1 MKTRS
6 NIFLRIFFVV
16 ACTVQYLVGSPL
28 FLRDAVNFDS
38 QVVTTT
44 IQSSHQDEIFTGNL
58 TNYFDQLRLDFQRKV
73 AQDLLCLRA
82 HRNLY
87 FLHSSLCAHKNQEI
101 LPDEDKQFEKLRS
114 IFSLVLLLF
123 VNSVQV
129 VASQQET
136 VNDFAIN
143 TRQRSASDPLS
154 VDRKK
159 HPKYNNALIEEQQ
172 DSRFIQPAQTHQPL
186 LCFGIKIPETIR
198 SLPVIYGTNIAGNLV
213 AIGIACFSP
222 NPAIG
227 CAASA
232 TVGCAG
238 GCLEGFSTNQRHFS
252 HRTHVLHNNLC
263 TGYVADQV
271 TGSCGSAFQYPVA
284 NAAAVGSVVGYT
296 GGLATTLL
304 ARQCYKKYKMTE
316 ISQAHNVAHHV
327 VSEQMER

>member
-16 ACTVQYLVGSPL
+16 ACTVQYMVASSL
-28 FLRDAVNFDS
+28 FLRDAVNFDN
-38 QVVTTT
+38 QVMTTT
-44 IQSSHQDEIFTGNL
+44 MQSSQQDEIFTGSL
-58 TNYFDQLRLDFQRKV
+58 TDYFDQLRLDFQRKV

-82 HRNLY
+82 HRNVY
-87 FLHSSLCAHKNQEI
+87 FLRSSLCADKNQGA
-101 LPDEDKQFEKLRS
+101 LSDEDKQFKKSRS
-114 IFSLVLLLF
+114 IFSLVLLLL
-123 VNSVQV
+123 VNSSQI
-129 VASQQET
+129 VASQQKI
-136 VNDFAIN
+136 VNDLAIN

-172 DSRFIQPAQTHQPL
+172 DSRFIQPVQTDQPL
-186 LCFGIKIPETIR
+186 QCCGVKIPETIR

-213 AIGIACFSP
+213 AIGIACFAP
-222 NPAIG
+222 NPAVG

-232 TVGCAG
+232 TVGCVG
-238 GCLEGFSTNQRHFS
+238 GCLEGLSTNQRHFS
-252 HRTHVLHNNLC
+252 HTTHVLHNNLC

-304 ARQCYKKYKMTE
+304 ARQCYKKYKVTE
-316 ISQAHNVAHHV
+316 VSQAYNIAHHV